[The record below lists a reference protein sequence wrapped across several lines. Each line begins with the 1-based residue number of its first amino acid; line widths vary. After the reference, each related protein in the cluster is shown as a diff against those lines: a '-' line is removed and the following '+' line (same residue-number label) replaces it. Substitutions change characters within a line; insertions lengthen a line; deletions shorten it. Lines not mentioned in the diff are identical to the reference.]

1 MASKKKITG
10 LTVQIGADTTDFNKA
25 MSDSSKKS
33 KSLKSELAE
42 VERMLKFDPTNVELI
57 AQKQKILNE
66 QVQESSKRLD
76 LLKQVQNEVN
86 QKYKDGEIGEETYR
100 NFQRQVIKAEDEL
113 KRQKD
118 ALEKVENSA
127 KDTDK
132 ALADASEQ
140 AQELGKKKLTDF
152 KKEIDDVKSAASD
165 LKDTIK
171 DTVGEAAAAG
181 SAVIAG
187 ATTAV
192 VTANENKKA
201 TNNLQA
207 MTGLSASE
215 VQQYSDLIEN
225 VYKNNFGENQS
236 EVANVIALI
245 KQNLKDIDDS
255 KLQSVTEDLFTLSDT
270 FDFDYTESLRA
281 VKMLTDQF
289 GISTEE
295 AFNLIVQGAQN
306 GLNKNGDMLDSINE
320 YSVHYKQLGYSAE
333 EFFNSLENGTAAGTF
348 SVDKL
353 GDAMKEFGIRSK
365 DTATTTTEGFE
376 LIGLNADEMRAKF
389 AEGGETAKKATD
401 ETLTALFSL
410 DDQVKINQAGV
421 DLFGT
426 MWEDLGIDG
435 VKALMNVKGS
445 ADKTKNSMEK
455 IKEVKYDDLI
465 SDFEGLGRTVQTDI
479 IAPLGKD
486 LYPTAKKVCE
496 FLIKNLDKIIPSLK
510 LVAGIGASIWV
521 GSKVTAFTKGIT
533 QLITTY
539 KALKTA
545 TEAAKVSQTALN
557 VAQNTNVVGLAITA
571 IGTLVSTMVAFSD
584 CIDDNSGEL
593 DEWQGKID
601 AAKQKNDDLT
611 ESYNNFITKRD
622 EAVSNAQSENN
633 YYDKLWDEL
642 QSIVDENGKVIG
654 GYEDRAKF
662 ITEKLGD
669 MTGTEIRLNDGVVQK
684 YGELRD
690 TIQEVIDKK
699 KANNILSAYEP
710 SYQEA
715 VSNTETQKKAIDSSQ
730 SEYEKAQEETKKAQ
744 EDYRRIIGQIQNI
757 EEQARKE
764 PNTNEK
770 YRIRAK
776 TMGLQ
781 IKADEAKEI
790 LNRAKETEQ
799 IKKSDVEIAKKKLQ
813 EYLSTVDNYENLQ
826 SAILSDSSDNVN
838 DALRKIQNSFISA
851 KVGTEK
857 TLEEQCVSYRFRLAE
872 IQKAIAEGKTDY
884 YTADDLT
891 ELQLLLKAS
900 EDELAKFKADA
911 GETGREADDELASGI
926 EENSDVVKQ
935 SATKAAKKGT
945 RGADEV
951 KGDFFSKGVGAG
963 SEYSSGIA
971 SKGGEAE
978 NAGTKISRKAKNGT
992 GSISLFNTGIN
1003 FVQGFI
1009 NGLLNGDIVK
1019 KVWNSAVSIGNNAL
1033 NAVKKVLGIHS
1044 PSKEAQKLGSYFSEG
1059 MSIGIDGK
1067 RYKVKRSADSV
1078 AQAMLDS
1085 FNFDENGKILNFDTA
1100 KLAKISDM
1108 SKTENKITV
1117 EMSTVTDKL
1126 DRLIEI
1132 TKKNSDKKIY
1142 LDSGELVGSTTKKY
1156 DESLA
1161 DLSVKKKRGW

>member
-10 LTVQIGADTTDFNKA
+10 LTVQIGADTSDFNKA

-118 ALEKVENSA
+118 ALEKVESSA

-171 DTVGEAAAAG
+171 DTAGEAAAAG

-215 VQQYSDLIEN
+215 VQQYSDLIEEI
-225 VYKNNFGENQS
+225 YKNNFGENQS

-255 KLQSVTEDLFTLSDT
+255 KLQAVTEDLFTLSET
-270 FDFDYTESLRA
+270 FTFDYTESLRA

-320 YSVHYKQLGYSAE
+320 YSVHYQQLGYTAE

-455 IKEVKYDDLI
+455 IKEVKYDDVV

-479 IAPLGKD
+479 IAPLGKK
-486 LYPTAKKVCE
+486 LYPAAKKVID
-496 FLIKNLDKIIPSLK
+496 FTTDNLDDLLVLIEGLAKQIAIVWGAKKAKEITSSL
-510 LVAGIGASIWV
+510 AGVINSY
-521 GSKVTAFTKGIT
+521 KTLTTVTN
-533 QLITTY
+533 
-539 KALKTA
+539 TA
-545 TEAAKVSQTALN
+545 TIAQEGLNAAQALN
-557 VAQNTNVVGLAITA
+557 VIGTITTLVLGLVSAVQTYNDLQWSSSEAGKFCDEINKIKDNLEESTQKITDNLKDTLDEIDNLYADNTLIDNYQQKLDELLGKATLTPEEQSQLQTIVTYFSDNVDGFSQTWDKYVNISDTGKLELNGDLEEIRKEINNTIDEYQKLANSAALTELQTENARAKITA
-571 IGTLVSTMVAFSD
+571 NQT
-584 CIDDNSGEL
+584 
-593 DEWQGKID
+593 
-601 AAKQKNDDLT
+601 
-611 ESYNNFITKRD
+611 
-622 EAVSNAQSENN
+622 
-633 YYDKLWDEL
+633 
-642 QSIVDENGKVIG
+642 
-654 GYEDRAKF
+654 RA
-662 ITEKLGD
+662 
-669 MTGTEIRLNDGVVQK
+669 EIRKQMEEK
-684 YGELRD
+684 MS
-690 TIQEVIDKK
+690 VID
-699 KANNILSAYEP
+699 
-710 SYQEA
+710 
-715 VSNTETQKKAIDSSQ
+715 
-730 SEYEKAQEETKKAQ
+730 KAQEELNKKLRLRGYKVEDFYSAYGTVGGAINFSEETKMY
-744 EDYRRIIGQIQNI
+744 D
-757 EEQARKE
+757 
-764 PNTNEK
+764 
-770 YRIRAK
+770 
-776 TMGLQ
+776 
-781 IKADEAKEI
+781 D
-790 LNRAKETEQ
+790 
-799 IKKSDVEIAKKKLQ
+799 IKKQLEAYNELKDSYNESTAELNKLTMVSDDLSDVQ
-813 EYLSTVDNYENLQ
+813 
-826 SAILSDSSDNVN
+826 
-838 DALRKIQNSFISA
+838 
-851 KVGTEK
+851 KV
-857 TLEEQCVSYRFRLAE
+857 
-872 IQKAIAEGKTDY
+872 
-884 YTADDLT
+884 
-891 ELQLLLKAS
+891 
-900 EDELAKFKADA
+900 
-911 GETGREADDELASGI
+911 
-926 EENSDVVKQ
+926 
-935 SATKAAKKGT
+935 
-945 RGADEV
+945 
-951 KGDFFSKGVGAG
+951 
-963 SEYSSGIA
+963 
-971 SKGGEAE
+971 
-978 NAGTKISRKAKNGT
+978 
-992 GSISLFNTGIN
+992 
-1003 FVQGFI
+1003 
-1009 NGLLNGDIVK
+1009 LNGDYSDAASVLMAYNAGMINTEQVQ
-1019 KVWNSAVSIGNNAL
+1019 NS
-1033 NAVKKVLGIHS
+1033 
-1044 PSKEAQKLGSYFSEG
+1044 Q
-1059 MSIGIDGK
+1059 
-1067 RYKVKRSADSV
+1067 
-1078 AQAMLDS
+1078 
-1085 FNFDENGKILNFDTA
+1085 
-1100 KLAKISDM
+1100 
-1108 SKTENKITV
+1108 
-1117 EMSTVTDKL
+1117 
-1126 DRLIEI
+1126 
-1132 TKKNSDKKIY
+1132 
-1142 LDSGELVGSTTKKY
+1142 
-1156 DESLA
+1156 
-1161 DLSVKKKRGW
+1161 